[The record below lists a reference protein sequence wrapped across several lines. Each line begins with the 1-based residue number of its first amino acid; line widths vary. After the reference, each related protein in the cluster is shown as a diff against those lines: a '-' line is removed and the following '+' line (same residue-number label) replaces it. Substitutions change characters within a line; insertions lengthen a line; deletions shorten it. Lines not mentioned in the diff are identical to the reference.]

1 MSLSTETRFFANDVL
16 IGSDAVL
23 AVDVMIGSVN
33 TQENIYIYIDD
44 SVFVADFVIGSD
56 VVLNFY

>member
-33 TQENIYIYIDD
+33 TQENIYIYIGD